1 MSTGMK
7 DDKYQLKARAVLM
20 RKSGVSIRKICKEL
34 RIPYSS
40 LYLWVAIYD
49 TLGEEG
55 LRKSY
60 VPQKSPTE
68 KLRIVE
74 DVLNNKLSLNAA
86 SKKYL
91 ISSNTVK
98 TWVKAYQE
106 HGASALHRKNEARH
120 AMARRK
126 REYTPEEQDEL
137 AELRRRNEWLE
148 AENAMLKKAKALV
161 EAKRAQQRA
170 NGQESS
176 KN

>member
-1 MSTGMK
+1 
-7 DDKYQLKARAVLM
+7 M
-20 RKSGVSIRKICKEL
+20 RKSGISIRKICKEL
-34 RIPYSS
+34 SIPDHS
-40 LYLWVAIYD
+40 LYLWLAIYNAK
-49 TLGEEG
+49 GEGG

-60 VPQKSPTE
+60 DPRKSPTE
-68 KLRIVE
+68 KLQIVE

-106 HGASALHRKNEARH
+106 YGASALHRKNEAHH
-120 AMARRK
+120 AMARKK
-126 REYTPEEQDEL
+126 REYTPEELDEL

-161 EAKRAQQRA
+161 EAKRTQQLV
-170 NGQESS
+170 NGPKLS